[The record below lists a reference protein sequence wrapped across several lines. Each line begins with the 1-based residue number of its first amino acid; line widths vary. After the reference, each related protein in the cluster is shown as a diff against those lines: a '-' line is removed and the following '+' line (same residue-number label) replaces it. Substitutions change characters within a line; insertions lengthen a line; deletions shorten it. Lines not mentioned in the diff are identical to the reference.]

1 MYPKDFL
8 YSKHH
13 VWVDQ
18 TGEIATIGITSYAS
32 DELEDISKIELPEEG
47 DSIEIGDPIIADA
60 LDFYSPVAG
69 EVVEVN
75 PVALFNTELIVED
88 PHGEGWLLQIKV
100 TETDEGLMNQEQYL
114 SKVGAEE

>member
-1 MYPKDFL
+1 MYPKDYL

-13 VWVDQ
+13 VWVDR
-18 TGEIATIGITSYAS
+18 TGDIATIGITSYAS

-47 DSIEIGDPIIADA
+47 DSIELGDPIIADA
-60 LDFYSPVAG
+60 LDSYSHVAG
-69 EVVEVN
+69 EVIEVN

-100 TETDEGLMNQEQYL
+100 TETEDLMDQEEYL
-114 SKVGAEE
+114 AKVGAAE

>member
-1 MYPKDFL
+1 MYPKDYL

-18 TGEIATIGITSYAS
+18 TGDIATIGITSYAS

-47 DSIEIGDPIIADA
+47 DSMEIGDPIIADA

-75 PVALFNTELIVED
+75 PVAMFNTELIIED
-88 PHGEGWLLQIKV
+88 PHGEGWLLKIQV
-100 TETDEGLMNQEQYL
+100 TETDPKLMDQQAYMDMIGDLE
-114 SKVGAEE
+114 